1 MKLVKDNSKF
11 EFDQEIFLDLF
22 LNQNRDRAKDHQQEL
37 EKMKQDLKL
46 LKKTYSEYQEASGPN
61 RKLGQIVDIF

>member
-37 EKMKQDLKL
+37 EKMK
-46 LKKTYSEYQEASGPN
+46 
-61 RKLGQIVDIF
+61 